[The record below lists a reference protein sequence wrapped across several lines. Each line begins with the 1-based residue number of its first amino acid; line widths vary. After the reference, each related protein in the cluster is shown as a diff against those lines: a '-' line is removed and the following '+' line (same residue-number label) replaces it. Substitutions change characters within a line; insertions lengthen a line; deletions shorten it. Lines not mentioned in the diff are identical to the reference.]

1 MAEHKHTNHL
11 ANETSPYLLQHAH
24 NPVDWYPWC
33 EEALRRAKDEDKPI
47 LLSVGYSA
55 CHWCHVMERESFE
68 SEAIAS
74 IMNEHFINI
83 KVDRE
88 ERPDLDAIY
97 MAAVQMMTGSGGW
110 PMTVFLTP
118 DQIPFYGGTY
128 FPPEDRRGMPGFP
141 RVLMNVS
148 RAYRERKEQ
157 IRNDATAI
165 VDALRNAAQVEM
177 QEDGLTTSILDGAAD
192 RLMAAYDDREGG
204 FGSAPKFPPSMPLM
218 FLLRS
223 YHRTGNGEFRAAVEH
238 TLDKMACGGIYDQ
251 LGGGFHRYSVDS
263 RWLVPHFE
271 KMLYDNALLSR
282 VYLGA
287 YLLTKKP
294 LYRRIV
300 EETLDYVLREMTSPE
315 GGFYSTQDADSEG
328 HEGKFFLWSPDE
340 VFKVLGQEDGDLFC
354 RYLDVTENGNFE
366 GRSILNVPRPAALVA
381 RLNGVPEQRILEVAR
396 RGRAL
401 LLRQRERRVKPG
413 RDEKVLTAWNG
424 LMLRSFAE
432 AARGLGRHE
441 YRLAAVAAAEC
452 VLARARREGRLL
464 RSYKD
469 GKARIAAYLEDYAF
483 VIDGLVSL
491 YEATFDPRW
500 LEEAIGLANVAV
512 ELFTDEQGTGFYYT
526 SREDEPLIQ
535 RPKELYDGAVPSGS
549 SVLAGAFL
557 RLWKLTNEEQWAS
570 RACTVLEPTAAPMEL
585 HPQAFS
591 NYLCALDFYLAPV
604 REIAILGDPQDAA
617 TQTLLSEVSGRYLPN
632 SVVACGLDNSSP
644 PLLAG
649 KSRVGGKPTAYVC
662 RDNACE
668 APVTDPAALGRL
680 LDEPRPHDH

>member
-1 MAEHKHTNHL
+1 MAEHRHTNHL
-11 ANETSPYLLQHAH
+11 ANETSPYLLQHSH
-24 NPVDWYPWC
+24 NPVDWYPWG
-33 EEALRRAKDEDKPI
+33 EEALRRARGEDKPI
-47 LLSVGYSA
+47 LLSIGYSA

-68 SEAIAS
+68 NEAIAS

-118 DQIPFYGGTY
+118 DQIPFYGATY
-128 FPPEDRRGMPGFP
+128 FPPEDRRGIPGFP
-141 RVLMNVS
+141 RVLVS
-148 RAYRERKEQ
+148 VARAYREKKEQ

-165 VDALRNAAQVEM
+165 VAALRNSAQAEM
-177 QEDGLTTSILDGAAD
+177 HEDGLTTSILDSAAD
-192 RLMAAYDDREGG
+192 RLMAAYDDLEGG
-204 FGSAPKFPPSMPLM
+204 FGSAPKFPPSMSLT

-223 YHRTGNGEFRAAVEH
+223 YLRTGNGEFRAVVEH

-282 VYLGA
+282 VYLDA

-294 LYRRIV
+294 LYRRIA

-328 HEGKFFLWSPDE
+328 HEGKYFLWSPVE
-340 VFKVLGQEDGDLFC
+340 VSAVLGQEDGDLFC
-354 RYLDVTENGNFE
+354 RYFDITGDGNFE
-366 GRSILNVPRPAALVA
+366 GRSILNIPRPAALVA
-381 RLNGVPEQRILEVAR
+381 RLNGVSEQRLLEVAR

-401 LLRQRERRVKPG
+401 LLQERERRVRPG
-413 RDEKVLTAWNG
+413 RDDKILTAWNG

-452 VLARARREGRLL
+452 VLGRARREGRLL

-526 SREDEPLIQ
+526 SREDEPLIH

-549 SVLAGAFL
+549 SVLVCAFL

-570 RACTVLEPTAAPMEL
+570 RARTVLEPMAVPMEL

-591 NYLCALDFYLAPV
+591 NFLCALDFYLAPV
-604 REIAILGDPQDAA
+604 REIAIIGNPQDAA
-617 TQTLLSEVSGRYLPN
+617 TQLLLNELSGRYLPN
-632 SVVACGLDNSSP
+632 SVVACGLDGR
-644 PLLAG
+644 PLLLSG
-649 KSRVGGKPTAYVC
+649 KTPVGGKPAVYIC
-662 RDNACE
+662 RDSVCE